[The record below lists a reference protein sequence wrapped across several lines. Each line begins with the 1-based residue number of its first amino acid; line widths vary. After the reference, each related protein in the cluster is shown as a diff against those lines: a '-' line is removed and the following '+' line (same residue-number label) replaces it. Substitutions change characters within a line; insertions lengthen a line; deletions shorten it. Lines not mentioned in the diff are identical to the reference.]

1 MEILRI
7 EKLNAG
13 VGDNIIIRD
22 INLKLFTRESIL
34 LLGPNASGKSTLLN
48 SIAGNPRIKIFN
60 GSIFY
65 NSEDITSLDP
75 VKRNEKG
82 ISIMIQNP
90 PRLRGVKTRKLFDK
104 ICSRHI
110 KSIVEREKEIN
121 EISKALQIQHL
132 LDRDYGHGFS
142 GGELKRAEL
151 ATLIFSRPRLAL
163 IDEPDSGVD
172 IDSIII
178 MATVIKDHLMNN
190 IDGMIL
196 VTHTGGIVKYI
207 ETSRSYVIYNGR
219 IIYEGETSYVLSKI
233 FSEGFKSLLE
243 SR

>member
-1 MEILRI
+1 
-7 EKLNAG
+7 
-13 VGDNIIIRD
+13 
-22 INLKLFTRESIL
+22 
-34 LLGPNASGKSTLLN
+34 
-48 SIAGNPRIKIFN
+48 
-60 GSIFY
+60 
-65 NSEDITSLDP
+65 
-75 VKRNEKG
+75 
-82 ISIMIQNP
+82 MIQNP

-110 KSIVEREKEIN
+110 KSVVEREKEIN

-233 FSEGFKSLLE
+233 FSEGFRSLLE